1 MSLRKLPKKVVW
13 KIRSTKFLRDVV
25 MSVIGTTISIALTF
39 GTAEMKN
46 AQKKQ
51 QDGRRTV
58 MMVVHDMDESVKA
71 IRDLSTLEET
81 NREVALFVMSKIDSL
96 NTLSGD
102 TLTALLEYMLEGT
115 PFDIDNSNEKIF
127 QSSQDTWKNIANK
140 SVIDLIQEF
149 YRHRRATIE
158 EINTNFLF
166 KAPIS
171 KEKEYELLLST
182 PDHYFHSGNA
192 DKLLKKTLQGDEVDL
207 FMKYSTSRQK
217 YYNDVADNWQRVS
230 DQCKFMMSITDDEMT
245 AYIEN
250 AKRTGSS
257 LTPKLL
263 VGKWIDTSQSD
274 ANRETIEFFRDN
286 TFVHTLFH
294 ETSSSLY
301 SGRVKSVR
309 TMPGTWEISG
319 DSLIRNY
326 TTDDHYE
333 LDTSEISYTD
343 EMADTVKKV
352 IEHNQQRIAELNEK
366 AKTTSFGRRA
376 NLVYIDKSGN
386 KIEMHT
392 YTKEEEEITR
402 YLVRETEK
410 ESPSDDK

>member
-1 MSLRKLPKKVVW
+1 MSLGRIAKHIVE
-13 KIRSTKFLRDVV
+13 KIRSNKFLRDVV

-81 NREVALFVMSKIDSL
+81 NREVALFAMSKIDSL
-96 NTLSGD
+96 DTLPGD
-102 TLTALLEYMLEGT
+102 TLTTLLQYMQEGT
-115 PFDIDNSNEKIF
+115 PFDIDNTNEKIF
-127 QSSQDTWKNIANK
+127 QSSQDTWKNIENK

-166 KAPIS
+166 KAPIT

-182 PDHYFHSGNA
+182 PDHYIHSGNA
-192 DKLLKKTLQGDEVDL
+192 DKLLKNTLQGDEMDL
-207 FMKYSTSRQK
+207 FLKYSTSRQK
-217 YYNDVADNWQRVS
+217 YFSDVADNWQRIS

-250 AKRTGSS
+250 AKRTGLS

-263 VGKWIDTSQSD
+263 VGKWIETAQSD
-274 ANRETIEFFRDN
+274 AYRETIEFFRGN

-294 ETSSSLY
+294 ETSSTLY
-301 SGRVKSVR
+301 SGHVKSVR
-309 TMPGTWEISG
+309 TMPGTWEIRG

-326 TTDDHYE
+326 TTGERYE
-333 LDTSEISYTD
+333 MDISEISYTE
-343 EMADTVKKV
+343 EMADTVKKI
-352 IEHNQQRIAELNEK
+352 IERNQQRIDELNEQ

-392 YTKEEEEITR
+392 YTKEEEDITR
-402 YLVRETEK
+402 YLVRDVEK
-410 ESPSDDK
+410 E

>member
-326 TTDDHYE
+326 TTGDHYE

-352 IEHNQQRIAELNEK
+352 IEHNQQRIAEFNEK

-410 ESPSDDK
+410 KSPSDDK